1 MPRTRRRWLTQ
12 NIQRCEALLEELYR
26 ERDARTEQQL
36 NPPQVAEQM
45 QKLESSVYARR
56 RYENKT
62 LKDPA
67 LLEAHR
73 RKSRES
79 WRRKQAEKK
88 REKAEKKVEQVAE
101 QQPEQHVSA
110 PPSFT
115 LFV

>member
-1 MPRTRRRWLTQ
+1 MPRIRRRWLTQ

-45 QKLESSVYARR
+45 QKLEGSVYARR

-79 WRRKQAEKK
+79 WQRKRAEKK
-88 REKAEKKVEQVAE
+88 LEKAEKQVAE
-101 QQPEQHVSA
+101 QQVEQHVSA

>member
-1 MPRTRRRWLTQ
+1 MIPWALSSTEERSIRCAEMRVRLPPR
-12 NIQRCEALLEELYR
+12 
-26 ERDARTEQQL
+26 
-36 NPPQVAEQM
+36 
-45 QKLESSVYARR
+45 
-56 RYENKT
+56 
-62 LKDPA
+62 PA

-88 REKAEKKVEQVAE
+88 REKAEKKVEQAAE
-101 QQPEQHVSA
+101 QQAKQHVSA

>member
-1 MPRTRRRWLTQ
+1 M
-12 NIQRCEALLEELYR
+12 LEELYR

-45 QKLESSVYARR
+45 QKLEGSVYARR

-88 REKAEKKVEQVAE
+88 VEKSDVETPGSVSQRGSRLSRLRKRNSE
-101 QQPEQHVSA
+101 QSSKWMHH
-110 PPSFT
+110 
-115 LFV
+115 